1 MRQITRDIVRAFES
15 RNSLRIDNS
24 RTDGQSLWLFNN
36 RIADWRADGLWITNS
51 GWKSV
56 TTKERLNGLTG
67 ISIQQVRGNWFLN
80 GRAWDG
86 EWINVDAWNDGIT
99 YVNEASPRE
108 AIVQEPEFDVTSEWM
123 PEGYSRPVYSIYHT
137 LVEEGLRA
145 VEILLNQGGIPSRR
159 MESDTEGMYKPN
171 YFIVVRPEDVERG
184 VNILSDYFTI
194 DILQVTN

>member
-51 GWKSV
+51 GWTSV

>member
-1 MRQITRDIVRAFES
+1 MRQITRDIVQAFES
-15 RNSLRIDNS
+15 RNELRIDNS

-51 GWKSV
+51 GWTSA
-56 TTKERLNGLTG
+56 TTKERLNGLRG
-67 ISIQQVRGNWFLN
+67 VHIQQVRGNWFLN

-108 AIVQEPEFDVTSEWM
+108 AVVQEPEFDVTSEWM
-123 PEGYSRPVYSIYHT
+123 REGYSRPVYSVYHT

-145 VEILLNQGGIPSRR
+145 VEILLNDVGIPTKR
-159 MESDTEGMYKPN
+159 MESDTEGVYRPN
-171 YFIVVRPEDVERG
+171 YFIVVRPDDVDKAVEK
-184 VNILSDYFTI
+184 LSEYYC
-194 DILQVTN
+194 LA

>member
-1 MRQITRDIVRAFES
+1 
-15 RNSLRIDNS
+15 
-24 RTDGQSLWLFNN
+24 
-36 RIADWRADGLWITNS
+36 
-51 GWKSV
+51 V

>member
-1 MRQITRDIVRAFES
+1 MRKITRDIVRAFES

-24 RTDGQSLWLFNN
+24 RTDGQSIWLFNN
-36 RIADWRADGLWITNS
+36 RIADLRADGLWITNS
-51 GWKSV
+51 GWKSA

-67 ISIQQVRGNWFLN
+67 VHIQSVRGNWFLN

-171 YFIVVRPEDVERG
+171 YFVVVRPEDVERG